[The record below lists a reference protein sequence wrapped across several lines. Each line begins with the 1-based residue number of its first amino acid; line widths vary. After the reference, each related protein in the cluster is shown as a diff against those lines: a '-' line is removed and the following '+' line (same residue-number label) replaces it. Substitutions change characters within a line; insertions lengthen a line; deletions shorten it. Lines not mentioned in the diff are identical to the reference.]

1 MQLHAHVGAHRRPLP
16 PQRGD
21 LCQPWA
27 SETATPSNAAQGFA
41 SALILGSP
49 HGVTETQRAG
59 AIIGVMFGAR
69 RTNGPCRRNAATYA
83 SPGPVRRQRRRTQ
96 PRVASALILGSPH
109 GVTETQRAGAIIGVM
124 FGARR
129 TNGPCRRNAA
139 TYASPGPVR
148 RQRRRTQPRVRVR
161 PDPRKSSRRHGDTE
175 GWRIIGVMFGAR
187 RTNGPCRRN
196 AATYASPGPVRRQRR
211 RTQPRVRVRPDPRK
225 SSRRHGDTEGWRHHW
240 GHVRRSTHK
249 RPLPPQRG
257 DLCQPWASETATP
270 SNAAQGS
277 RPP

>member
-1 MQLHAHVGAHRRPLP
+1 MA
-16 PQRGD
+16 
-21 LCQPWA
+21 
-27 SETATPSNAAQGFA
+27 PS
-41 SALILGSP
+41 LGSCSA
-49 HGVTETQRAG
+49 TAG
-59 AIIGVMFGAR
+59 TG
-69 RTNGPCRRNAATYA
+69 
-83 SPGPVRRQRRRTQ
+83 
-96 PRVASALILGSPH
+96 
-109 GVTETQRAGAIIGVM
+109 
-124 FGARR
+124 

-175 GWRIIGVMFGAR
+175 GWRHHWGHVRRSTHKRPLPPQRGDLCQPWASGDGNAVERSPGFASALILGSPHGGTETQRVGAIIGVMFGAR